1 MPRNKR
7 VFPFFLDEGI
17 QEIGGTGT
25 TAWEGL
31 SSFVEFT
38 GTGTKTITLGSEDK
52 HGRPIQHGT
61 MVVVKRTQSSS
72 NNLTVNPSADFSS
85 NDGQIVLK
93 AAGDHA
99 VFLWKAPGGS
109 NTLGE
114 WVEMTFDIA
123 TSLASSTLTNPTID
137 GKLKLDHTSAATAA
151 SGSDFAGA
159 ANLVIG
165 DPVHKVSG
173 SANQGV
179 KLLGGVPTLTCKIIN
194 TTGNALKLYPES
206 ETTGYHRI
214 NGLADGAAFTLAA
227 NAIVTVIFNDDGNDD
242 IIYIG

>member
-17 QEIGGTGT
+17 QEVAGTGT
-25 TAWEGL
+25 TAWEGI

-38 GTGTKTITLGSEDK
+38 GTQTKEITLGSEDK
-52 HGRPIQHGT
+52 YGRPIQHGT
-61 MVVVKRTQSSS
+61 LVVVKRTQAST
-72 NNLTVNPSADFSS
+72 NGLTVNPSADFSS

-123 TSLASSTLTNPTID
+123 SSFTDATLVNPTLD
-137 GKLKLDHTSAATAA
+137 GRLKLNHTTGATSAT
-151 SGSDFAGA
+151 GSDFAGA
-159 ANLVIG
+159 ANLIIS

-179 KLLGGVPTLTCKIIN
+179 KLLAGAPTITCKIIN
-194 TTGNALKLYPES
+194 TRGNALKLYPES

>member
-17 QEIGGTGT
+17 QEVGGTGT

-52 HGRPIQHGT
+52 YGRPIQHGT

-72 NNLTVNPSADFSS
+72 NALTVNPSDDFSS

-114 WVEMTFDIA
+114 WVEMTLILPHLSPA
-123 TSLASSTLTNPTID
+123 LRLPIQLSTESS
-137 GKLKLDHTSAATAA
+137 S
-151 SGSDFAGA
+151 
-159 ANLVIG
+159 
-165 DPVHKVSG
+165 
-173 SANQGV
+173 
-179 KLLGGVPTLTCKIIN
+179 
-194 TTGNALKLYPES
+194 
-206 ETTGYHRI
+206 
-214 NGLADGAAFTLAA
+214 
-227 NAIVTVIFNDDGNDD
+227 
-242 IIYIG
+242 